1 MRNQLPQGPVD
12 GSRRREGE
20 EVAQA
25 PWGPSVCPGQRRALV
40 PHGTTSPS
48 ISVFPHGAL
57 VPAAPSHPLFVLNP
71 PNPEMSTWIVVSWT
85 HWGPNQICLEQK
97 LRGEKITNLVKA
109 GWQEVAGA
117 PSKLC
122 SQPARDAAQ
131 RHKQEMATVHRP
143 VPHTQTDLP
152 LNARTHAKKGVDKK
166 TLKMQH
172 SNNKIKFC
180 MRTSLIKFSTER
192 RVSFFYFFFNT
203 IGLGLDFG
211 L

>member
-1 MRNQLPQGPVD
+1 MHCEESASPGS
-12 GSRRREGE
+12 GGCSRRREGE

-71 PNPEMSTWIVVSWT
+71 PNPAMSTWIVVSWT

-97 LRGEKITNLVKA
+97 LLGEKITNPVKA

-117 PSKLC
+117 PASC
-122 SQPARDAAQ
+122 AHSQPGMQ
-131 RHKQEMATVHRP
+131 RS
-143 VPHTQTDLP
+143 
-152 LNARTHAKKGVDKK
+152 G
-166 TLKMQH
+166 
-172 SNNKIKFC
+172 
-180 MRTSLIKFSTER
+180 TSR
-192 RVSFFYFFFNT
+192 RWRQS
-203 IGLGLDFG
+203 IGQCLTRRQIGRSHV
-211 L
+211 